1 MPARV
6 LVVDPLPINRIVMR
20 ARLAAAYYDTV
31 LTTTGAEAL
40 SELDDTGAALVVI
53 APELPDMSGLA
64 LCRAIRA
71 RHPAGKLPIVMIASA
86 HDTRLRIDALH
97 AGADAV
103 LERPVNDRLLLARIR
118 CLLRTS
124 EGLEELRLRE
134 GSNRAL
140 GLAEPLQVFQNAA
153 RIAVIGADERATAE
167 AQAALDTRM
176 GHCATVV
183 DGPALMRA
191 LSEGTAP
198 DLGLVLLSG
207 RADDPA
213 LHLISGL
220 RAQSETRSMAIMA
233 LLPDR
238 DEELMAEALER
249 GANDV
254 AAAPLPQPE
263 MDLRI
268 NRLIT
273 AKHRAD
279 RLRDTVHDG
288 LRAAVT
294 DPLTGLYNRR
304 YALPQLARM
313 TQEAR
318 ARKQG
323 LAVMIADLDH
333 FKTVNDSYGHAVGDA
348 VLQQVA
354 ARLRI
359 ALRPGDLLAR
369 IGGEE
374 FLIAA
379 PRASCAQATATAH
392 ALCRVVADTPIMI
405 PGCPAPLRQTISVGL
420 AMNTAKAHQR
430 APDALL
436 AQADRALYSA
446 KTGGRNTVTLAKQTA
461 A

>member
-1 MPARV
+1 MPARI

-20 ARLAAAYYDTV
+20 ARLASAFYDTV
-31 LTTTGAEAL
+31 LAGTGAEAL
-40 SELDDTGAALVVI
+40 AQLADGGAALAVI
-53 APELPDMSGLA
+53 APELRDMSGLA
-64 LCRAIRA
+64 LCGSIRA
-71 RHPAGKLPIVMIASA
+71 RHTAGELPIVMITPA
-86 HDTRLRIDALH
+86 HATTLRIDALQ

-103 LERPVNDRLLLARIR
+103 LERPVNDSLLLARIR
-118 CLLRTS
+118 CLLRAS

-134 GSNRAL
+134 GSTRAL
-140 GLAEPLQVFQNAA
+140 GLAEPAQMFQYAA
-153 RIAVIGADERATAE
+153 RIAVMGADGAAAAGLRASLNA
-167 AQAALDTRM
+167 RM
-176 GHCATVV
+176 GHSVAVL
-183 DGPALMRA
+183 DGPHLMRA
-191 LSEGTAP
+191 LPDGGAP
-198 DLGLVLLSG
+198 DLGLVLLTG
-207 RADDPA
+207 RPDDPA

-220 RAQSETRSMAIMA
+220 RAQPETRAMAIMA
-233 LLPDR
+233 LVPDR
-238 DEELMAEALER
+238 DDPLMADALER
-249 GANDV
+249 GAHDV
-254 AAAPLPQPE
+254 AIAALPATE
-263 MDLRI
+263 LDLRL
-268 NRLIT
+268 NRLIA

-313 TQEAR
+313 AQEAR
-318 ARKQG
+318 ARRQG

-333 FKTVNDSYGHAVGDA
+333 FKVVNDSHGHAVGDA

-354 ARLRI
+354 ARLRV

-379 PRASCAQATATAH
+379 PRGTCTQAKAAAS
-392 ALCRVVADTPIMI
+392 ALCRAVGDAPIMV
-405 PGCPAPLRQTISVGL
+405 PGCPTPLRQTISVGL
-420 AMNTAKAHQR
+420 AMDRVRDATR
-430 APDALL
+430 APEALL

-446 KTGGRNTVTLAKQTA
+446 KTGGRNTVTLARQTA